1 MAFELCPRE
10 SCRKAWPD
18 SGHKCK
24 DAGPCTKSHISNKA
38 LCLSDGASTGVCEVE
53 MSLSSSHRTQ
63 PEWEISLNNV
73 LHYNFGSLHALIT
86 EAILTLDDFQPF
98 TVSGH
103 TLKSWIRL
111 KVNFVQVEKQ
121 WSCFIFLHVEIQ
133 DCRYHL

>member
-18 SGHKCK
+18 SGHGCK

-53 MSLSSSHRTQ
+53 MSLSSSHWTQ

-73 LHYNFGSLHALIT
+73 LH
-86 EAILTLDDFQPF
+86 
-98 TVSGH
+98 
-103 TLKSWIRL
+103 
-111 KVNFVQVEKQ
+111 
-121 WSCFIFLHVEIQ
+121 
-133 DCRYHL
+133 